1 LTTSCRGW
9 GRTCVGS
16 RRDAGA
22 GLRAVL
28 RPWQHEFMNGEHR
41 ALVRG
46 LSAGFAVV
54 FVWSAIRPWHPAD
67 WLLENVLVAAALVL
81 ARWIYCRVPLSRL
94 SWVLVFG
101 FLMVHEIGAH
111 YTYSE
116 VPYREWW
123 GVLTGQAV
131 VPGRNHFDRLVH
143 FSYGL
148 LLARPLKE
156 LLSYRVAPVPR
167 WAWAFSVDMI
177 LSTSVLYELFEWGA
191 AEVFGGELGAAYLG
205 TQGDPWDAHRD
216 MALAG
221 LGALMAA
228 AVALLTWVRER
239 RVAAD

>member
-1 LTTSCRGW
+1 
-9 GRTCVGS
+9 
-16 RRDAGA
+16 
-22 GLRAVL
+22 
-28 RPWQHEFMNGEHR
+28 
-41 ALVRG
+41 
-46 LSAGFAVV
+46 
-54 FVWSAIRPWHPAD
+54 
-67 WLLENVLVAAALVL
+67 
-81 ARWIYCRVPLSRL
+81 LSRL

-239 RVAAD
+239 GETAG

>member
-1 LTTSCRGW
+1 M
-9 GRTCVGS
+9 
-16 RRDAGA
+16 
-22 GLRAVL
+22 RAVL

-41 ALVRG
+41 SLVRG

-54 FVWSAIRPWHPAD
+54 FVWSAVRPWHPAD
-67 WLLENVLVAAALVL
+67 WLLENVLVAASLVL

-228 AVALLTWVRER
+228 AVALLTRVRER
-239 RVAAD
+239 RVAAG